1 MNKKSTNTII
11 PLKYTI
17 IYSSSNDKEYPVH
30 NIMNGDYS
38 PNNKG
43 WMSLRYCSY
52 PQEIIIQFYPFV
64 TIKEIIIVIH
74 ESKIPSRIDIY
85 SYSPGYNENIS
96 TSNQQLHSLSFDY
109 VGHIIPHNHSS
120 DHREIKKIALKT
132 NQYNFTIQKCLYI
145 KLSLRE
151 NYINVT
157 RNPRNQVSLISFE
170 AFGYVSNYNI
180 FRPNVNYSNDD
191 YMPEGLI
198 TEKEFSDIIKYKIQC
213 ARKELERRNDGMD
226 EQILQDIEE
235 LRKYGK
241 RLYQLEQEFVILK
254 YAEKNTNKLENEI
267 KNIYQYVIE
276 NYAIYNHELLSER
289 DGDLEDNSDMNYS
302 IDNNNNINDSNS
314 QLNVNEL
321 NQNANVNYIQNEKS
335 KEIYQRYI
343 NKRNLIKQS
352 KEQAQEIL
360 KLENQSNINLQDYFD
375 FG

>member
-145 KLSLRE
+145 KLSLSE

-180 FRPNVNYSNDD
+180 FRPNINYSHDD
-191 YMPEGLI
+191 YIPEGLI

-213 ARKELERRNDGMD
+213 ARKELERRSDGME

-241 RLYQLEQEFVILK
+241 RLYQLEQGFVILK

-276 NYAIYNHELLSER
+276 NYAIYNHELLSEQ

-302 IDNNNNINDSNS
+302 IDNNNNINVSNS

-360 KLENQSNINLQDYFD
+360 KLENQSNINL
-375 FG
+375 